1 MAYALIPDGYTLKKV
16 TKLQAQAVNAKR
28 RHDNVEAF
36 LANPNTPLLIGG
48 VGLFATLPILFNLFL
63 QSLEEQNIL
72 LTDEQK
78 DLVKKSYEL
87 TFLATPFGAQIL
99 GKKLAEDI
107 FTRLTEF
114 DASKI
119 RDFDFSGLGGLA

>member
-1 MAYALIPDGYTLKKV
+1 MTYALIPDGYSLKKV

-28 RHDNVEAF
+28 RHDNVEAL

-48 VGLFATLPILFNLFL
+48 VGLLAMLPILFNIFL
-63 QSLEEQNIL
+63 QSLEEQNII
-72 LTDEQK
+72 LTDQQK

-87 TFLATPFGAQIL
+87 TFFATPFGAQFL

-114 DASKI
+114 DASKL
-119 RDFDFSGLGGLA
+119 REFDFGGGGLA